1 MAKNIPPKKIT
12 PEMKVNIEADI
23 KEKYLKDL
31 ESQKDLAL
39 RHNVSQTTISNMV
52 WVVLREMEN
61 ENRVRQELAS
71 KMTNSEEAVAKYGI
85 PKEYQLIKK

>member
-1 MAKNIPPKKIT
+1 MTNIPPKKIT
-12 PEMKVNIEADI
+12 LEMKANIEADI

-31 ESQKDLAL
+31 ESQKDIAL

-61 ENRVRQELAS
+61 ENRVRQELAT
-71 KMTNSEEAVAKYGI
+71 KRNNSEEEATKYGV